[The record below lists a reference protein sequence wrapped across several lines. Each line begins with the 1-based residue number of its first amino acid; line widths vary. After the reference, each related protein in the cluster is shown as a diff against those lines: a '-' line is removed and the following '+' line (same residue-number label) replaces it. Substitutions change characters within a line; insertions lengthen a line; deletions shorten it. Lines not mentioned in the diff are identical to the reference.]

1 MDALIPEVA
10 LASETMR
17 PEGPT
22 RVLFVEDDQRLAK
35 LMAEYLEHNGLEVNI
50 ERDGSRAAARILES
64 KPDLVILDV
73 MLPGEDGLSICR
85 RVRPDYHGPI
95 LMLTARGDEI
105 DQVVGLEVGADD
117 YVPKPT
123 TPRLL
128 LARIRAL
135 LRRGRPAEGSTRH
148 EVGDLVIDRSSRE
161 VCIGGKPIELTTAE
175 FDLLWHLAENAGR
188 PVPRDELFQSLRGI
202 EYDGLDRSMDVR
214 ISKLREKLGS
224 CSVQIKTV
232 RGVGYLLSIS
242 SAEP

>member
-1 MDALIPEVA
+1 
-10 LASETMR
+10 MR

-22 RVLFVEDDQRLAK
+22 RVLFVEDDRRLAD
-35 LMAEYLEHNGLEVNI
+35 LLAEYLQHNGLSVEI
-50 ERDGSRAAARILES
+50 ERDGRLAAKRILES
-64 KPDLVILDV
+64 RPDLVILDV

-85 RVRPDYHGPI
+85 RVRSGYHGPI

-117 YVPKPT
+117 YAPKPI

-135 LRRGRPAEGSTRH
+135 LRRGRPSEGATKR
-148 EVGDLVIDRSSRE
+148 EVGDLLVDRSSRE
-161 VCIGGKPIELTTAE
+161 ARVGAKLVDLTTAE

-188 PVPRDELFQSLRGI
+188 PVPRDELFQVLRGI

-214 ISKLREKLGS
+214 VSKLREKIAAAAEDGS
-224 CSVQIKTV
+224 VRIKTV
-232 RGVGYLLSIS
+232 RGVGYLLSMS
-242 SAEP
+242 STEP